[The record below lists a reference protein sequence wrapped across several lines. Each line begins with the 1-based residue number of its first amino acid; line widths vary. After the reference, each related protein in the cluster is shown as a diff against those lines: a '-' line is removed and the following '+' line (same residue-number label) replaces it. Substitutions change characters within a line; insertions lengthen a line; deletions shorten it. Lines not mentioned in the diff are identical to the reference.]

1 MSYSL
6 KEMTETARKK
16 FNSLRGNDY
25 VEKLNEMLQSVEVI
39 DHQRELFGTNIKVHK
54 SG

>member
-39 DHQRELFGTNIKVHK
+39 DHQRGFFDTNTDVHK
-54 SG
+54 RG